1 MIHAASG
8 LAAARQQ
15 GIVHRDIKP
24 GNLMVSK
31 QGVLK
36 VLDMGLAQMRG
47 QDQNLD
53 LTSDVTQTGRV
64 MGTVDYMAPE
74 QARDAKNVDFRADI
88 YSLGCTL
95 YFLATGKA
103 PAPGGSAAEKL
114 LWHQAV
120 TRRPFRR

>member
-1 MIHAASG
+1 PGALPLAVAVRLMIHAASG
-8 LAAARQQ
+8 LAAAHQQ

-74 QARDAKNVDFRADI
+74 QARDAKNVDLRADI
-88 YSLGCTL
+88 Y
-95 YFLATGKA
+95 
-103 PAPGGSAAEKL
+103 
-114 LWHQAV
+114 
-120 TRRPFRR
+120 